1 MLQAMNTGHD
11 GSMTTVHANTSEEV
25 IKRLEVL
32 VLMAVDLPVVS
43 IHRQIASALNVIVQI
58 TRLPAGRRAVTQIS
72 EVAGL
77 DPDTHEL
84 IIHDIY
90 NMRDGETL
98 RPTGYLPTFVE
109 SLIHKNLLQLEFL
122 YGRQPGNADGSPS
135 RVPPAARPSLAPLQ
149 TTSGKG

>member
-1 MLQAMNTGHD
+1 
-11 GSMTTVHANTSEEV
+11 
-25 IKRLEVL
+25 
-32 VLMAVDLPVVS
+32 
-43 IHRQIASALNVIVQI
+43 
-58 TRLPAGRRAVTQIS
+58 VTQIS

-109 SLIHKNLLQLEFL
+109 SLIHKKLLQLEFL
-122 YGRQPGNADGSPS
+122 YGRQSEDAGGTPIRA
-135 RVPPAARPSLAPLQ
+135 PAASRPSSPPLP
-149 TTSGKG
+149 TASGKG

>member
-1 MLQAMNTGHD
+1 
-11 GSMTTVHANTSEEV
+11 
-25 IKRLEVL
+25 
-32 VLMAVDLPVVS
+32 VS

-58 TRLPAGRRAVTQIS
+58 TRMPGGRRAVTQIS
-72 EVAGL
+72 ELAGL

-109 SLIHKNLLQLEFL
+109 SLIHKKLLQLEFL
-122 YGRQPGNADGSPS
+122 YGRQPGDTAGTPS
-135 RVPPAARPSLAPLQ
+135 RAPAATRPLPAPLPPVA
-149 TTSGKG
+149 GKG